1 MRTMLPSVM
10 RMYAAVLVAG
20 LLLFMAA
27 APGAEA
33 TAAKVT
39 AEATAAKAAAEAT
52 ATKVTFSEM
61 GCSWQG
67 NTYVQGQWASGYQC
81 GYGGKWCTGACASDA
96 RSYIGGCLSQGRFY
110 MNGAWVGGQRCTDGQ
125 WSFYGGRKMLTMTN
139 INDNSGPA
147 AQVAGAA

>member
-39 AEATAAKAAAEAT
+39 AEATAAKATAEAT
-52 ATKVTFSEM
+52 AAKATWTPLPASCWWRGRYYVHNA
-61 GCSWQG
+61 WDG
-67 NTYVQGQWASGYQC
+67 NYHCWNGNMVCVAC
-81 GYGGKWCTGACASDA
+81 MTGD
-96 RSYIGGCLSQGRFY
+96 Y
-110 MNGAWVGGQRCTDGQ
+110 MR
-125 WSFYGGRKMLTMTN
+125 GRKMLTLTN
-139 INDNSGPA
+139 TNGNSGPA